1 MAKLR
6 RTLLIGLGGT
16 GYKSILNAKKLFYE
30 NYGEIPPMIGF
41 LAVDTDA
48 PGLNDA
54 FVIAKDGKKISLS
67 ASEQLLITVEEPRA
81 IYQQNK
87 SSNLFDWLPMSN
99 VEALDR
105 LTIGAGQTRSN
116 GRFALT
122 VNEAKTSQTILR
134 KISEINDARIID
146 NPRYGLLSADT
157 EVHIVFSLGGGTGSG
172 TFLNMAYLV
181 RRIQPNVKLSG
192 YAVMADIFR
201 DTLSKSITARVRA
214 NAEGAIRDL
223 DFLAHLN
230 ANSEPVEV
238 KWFHETDSVSKRPFD
253 ALYMIDN
260 RNANHDSFR
269 EINHLCQMVA
279 LAIVTSVGEIG
290 VALGSISDNVSK
302 WITDGVMDVNAK
314 KAWVAGLGCAEI
326 IFDGFTPARLYQ
338 IKAVQ
343 QLIDKML
350 NGGCQD
356 PAQMANAWLDNE
368 KIRENQGKDDVINYF
383 MAPQPPFMFSDIDDL
398 TNPEP
403 GCRHFVGGVGIPT
416 DDELNGK
423 LDALKN
429 RIDLSLAKLMNDT
442 ANSECGVYLCENILK
457 SLLVQLELCDGE
469 MVKERET
476 LQQDQIRMDSALH
489 TACQE
494 LAECMSTLF
503 KKGKKDFIEAVCE
516 RTMGL
521 TVVRRE
527 IIRRELAHLFYGWL
541 RERINQ
547 SLRRVDIIMENLRT
561 VRDSCTRQIQEL
573 LYNGSAPSFFQFDL
587 ARNTLDKVVCNP
599 SDVPFNNFVISMRN
613 KGGVASFAS
622 KSSIEVEA
630 ELMEF
635 ADGLPQVKAYK
646 DYTVDNALDALSEAE
661 ITDLVRRAVNK
672 TVPLLPYSYRGYEA
686 QVKSQPEEAFFI
698 GVADENK
705 SRLKREDLILG
716 MVGADQHVEYSNIGL
731 RNRIIIYRQ
740 IGVVPA
746 FTLRALDAYN
756 TEYNGWEK
764 DKPQGSHWNSRLC
777 DRMEKERYSLF
788 PKDEVNEK
796 KLLETWVTA
805 IILDIISYNPATK
818 QYQIASR
825 GLGGSALRKFKVDMG
840 ATRDEAFRFLEDN
853 LDVLG
858 KEIAA
863 KVAEMNVPGPDNPVR
878 VRTARACAS
887 VSDPEVYLREVS
899 KCPIPFG
906 NIELYPAEAKLI
918 EKEINFILDNLE
930 A

>member
-260 RNANHDSFR
+260 RNANNDSFR

-368 KIRENQGKDDVINYF
+368 K
-383 MAPQPPFMFSDIDDL
+383 S
-398 TNPEP
+398 
-403 GCRHFVGGVGIPT
+403 
-416 DDELNGK
+416 
-423 LDALKN
+423 
-429 RIDLSLAKLMNDT
+429 AKT
-442 ANSECGVYLCENILK
+442 RA
-457 SLLVQLELCDGE
+457 
-469 MVKERET
+469 
-476 LQQDQIRMDSALH
+476 RM
-489 TACQE
+489 T
-494 LAECMSTLF
+494 
-503 KKGKKDFIEAVCE
+503 
-516 RTMGL
+516 
-521 TVVRRE
+521 
-527 IIRRELAHLFYGWL
+527 
-541 RERINQ
+541 
-547 SLRRVDIIMENLRT
+547 
-561 VRDSCTRQIQEL
+561 
-573 LYNGSAPSFFQFDL
+573 
-587 ARNTLDKVVCNP
+587 
-599 SDVPFNNFVISMRN
+599 
-613 KGGVASFAS
+613 
-622 KSSIEVEA
+622 SSI
-630 ELMEF
+630 
-635 ADGLPQVKAYK
+635 
-646 DYTVDNALDALSEAE
+646 
-661 ITDLVRRAVNK
+661 
-672 TVPLLPYSYRGYEA
+672 
-686 QVKSQPEEAFFI
+686 
-698 GVADENK
+698 
-705 SRLKREDLILG
+705 
-716 MVGADQHVEYSNIGL
+716 
-731 RNRIIIYRQ
+731 
-740 IGVVPA
+740 
-746 FTLRALDAYN
+746 
-756 TEYNGWEK
+756 
-764 DKPQGSHWNSRLC
+764 
-777 DRMEKERYSLF
+777 
-788 PKDEVNEK
+788 
-796 KLLETWVTA
+796 
-805 IILDIISYNPATK
+805 ISWPRSPRSCSPT
-818 QYQIASR
+818 S
-825 GLGGSALRKFKVDMG
+825 
-840 ATRDEAFRFLEDN
+840 T
-853 LDVLG
+853 
-858 KEIAA
+858 
-863 KVAEMNVPGPDNPVR
+863 
-878 VRTARACAS
+878 T
-887 VSDPEVYLREVS
+887 
-899 KCPIPFG
+899 
-906 NIELYPAEAKLI
+906 
-918 EKEINFILDNLE
+918 
-930 A
+930 